1 MSHRSL
7 RRSAGRSLAA
17 AGALGAALAL
27 VGCAAGSAPADSEAG
42 APADA
47 AASTLGTPENP
58 VQLGVVGAAE
68 AYWTAFE
75 EAVEAE
81 GIELDIIDFTDYNQP
96 NPATSE
102 GELDINQFQHII
114 YLANY
119 NAQAGDDLQ
128 PIGSTAT
135 YPIGLYSSQ
144 HESVE
149 EIPDGAEV
157 IVPNDDTNQARGLL
171 VLQSAGLIALEE
183 GGTPYSTVDDIIEE
197 ESRVTVSA
205 VDAAITATS
214 LPDVAAAIVNND
226 FLTDAGIDPADA
238 IAQDDPADPAAQP
251 YINVFATTAENA
263 DDEVLNRLV
272 EIFQTDEEVQA
283 GALESSGGTGLFVST
298 PKAELQESLA
308 AVQEALEQ

>member
-1 MSHRSL
+1 MSIRIS
-7 RRSAGRSLAA
+7 RSAALV
-17 AGALGAALAL
+17 GALGVSVALA
-27 VGCAAGSAPADSEAG
+27 GCSATAG
-42 APADA
+42 AGDA
-47 AASTLGTPENP
+47 ELGTAENP

-68 AYWTAFE
+68 PYWGVYE

-81 GIELDIIDFTDYNQP
+81 GIQLDIVDFTDYNQP

-119 NAQAGDDLQ
+119 NVQAGDDLQ

-144 HESVE
+144 YDDIEQ
-149 EIPDGAEV
+149 IPDGGEV

-171 VLQSAGLIALEE
+171 VLQAAGLIALEN
-183 GGTPYSTVDDIIEE
+183 GGSPYSTVDDVIEA

-214 LPDVAAAIVNND
+214 LPDVAAAVINND

-238 IAQDDPADPAAQP
+238 LAQDDPTDPAAQP
-251 YINVFATTAENA
+251 YINIFATTAENA

-272 EIFQTDEEVQA
+272 EIFQTNEEVQA
-283 GALESSGGTGLFVST
+283 GALESSGGTGVFVQT
-298 PKAELQESLA
+298 PKDELVASLE
-308 AVQEALEQ
+308 AVQEALQAQ